1 MPTNANRNKQPTSLP
16 EKKTMQIIALA
27 KQDEEKQSLEG
38 QTTLVE
44 TPTKETPS
52 EQFFVVH
59 RHWQFVVNS
68 SIRRGR
74 VF

>member
-1 MPTNANRNKQPTSLP
+1 MPRNADRNEQTTPLP
-16 EKKTMQIIALA
+16 EKEMIQVIALA
-27 KQDEEKQSLEG
+27 KQDKEKQLLEG

-44 TPTKETPS
+44 TPTKEGS
-52 EQFFVVH
+52 SSSSFVTH
-59 RHWQFVVNS
+59 RNWQFVVNS